1 MKPLNNVIQLSPAK
15 RNRAELAFLP
25 AALEIAETPPSPVG
39 RAIVWA
45 VIAVFSFALLWTCLG
60 KVDIVATAPGK
71 IVPAGRSKIIQPFET
86 GVVRGIHVRDG
97 QKVKSGDPL
106 VDLDA
111 TINAAEKNH
120 LKADLLAAE
129 LDIARLKAELAS
141 PADPFSAYAPPK
153 DATPALLAAQRRYLL
168 TQTEERRAKIAAS
181 AQQKAQKEA
190 EAATAKATIAK
201 LEAAIP
207 LLKQKADIH
216 RALIGQ
222 QLVTKLA
229 YLETEGK
236 LVEEEHELEVQRHRL
251 KEAEAAIAAI
261 TETRNHTASEFER
274 QLSADLSEAE
284 RKAAG
289 FREDIVKADQKTAL
303 QHLTAP
309 VDGVVQQLSIHTLG
323 GVVTPAQQ
331 LLVVVPLDSALEIE
345 AMISNKDIGFVEEG
359 QEAQIKV
366 DTFPFTRYGL
376 LSGTVLS
383 VSGDAIA
390 PDPLKEK
397 TASPSSKQDQKQQ
410 DLSFMARV
418 SLEKTFMQIDNRLVN
433 LTPGMAVTAE
443 VKTGR
448 RRIISYLLSPLMQY
462 QDESIRER

>member
-1 MKPLNNVIQLSPAK
+1 
-15 RNRAELAFLP
+15 
-25 AALEIAETPPSPVG
+25 
-39 RAIVWA
+39 
-45 VIAVFSFALLWTCLG
+45 
-60 KVDIVATAPGK
+60 
-71 IVPAGRSKIIQPFET
+71 
-86 GVVRGIHVRDG
+86 
-97 QKVKSGDPL
+97 
-106 VDLDA
+106 
-111 TINAAEKNH
+111 
-120 LKADLLAAE
+120 
-129 LDIARLKAELAS
+129 
-141 PADPFSAYAPPK
+141 
-153 DATPALLAAQRRYLL
+153 
-168 TQTEERRAKIAAS
+168 
-181 AQQKAQKEA
+181 
-190 EAATAKATIAK
+190 
-201 LEAAIP
+201 
-207 LLKQKADIH
+207 LKQKADIH

-236 LVEEEHELEVQRHRL
+236 LVEEEHELEVQRRRL

-345 AMISNKDIGFVEEG
+345 AIISNKDIGFVEEG